1 MGIFKYI
8 LFLFLFFSGRMFA
21 ADNPYTGKLSKV
33 QLDQLTA
40 TVFSEMWQTGIY
52 SDDYV
57 RGMEFY
63 IEYGFSSVGAVDLDQ
78 AYGCKV
84 PYDLYL
90 SAVNTTFALFGNV
103 FPDTSTK
110 EQIVFYGI
118 LAKSGFD
125 LGMVGEARGEN
136 FSEWD
141 RYTLTLLYA
150 FLALLCG
157 IGIFNIYRWRFWSGT

>member
-8 LFLFLFFSGRMFA
+8 LFLILFFSGRMFA

-40 TVFSEMWQTGIY
+40 TVFSEMYKTGIY

-57 RGMEFY
+57 HAMWVY
-63 IEYGFSSVGAVDLDQ
+63 IENGFLLSGAVDLEQ
-78 AYGCKV
+78 GYPCKV
-84 PYDLYL
+84 SYDMYL
-90 SAVNTTFALFGNV
+90 SAVNYTYALFNNV
-103 FPDTSTK
+103 FPDQSTK

-118 LAKSGFD
+118 LARSGFD

-136 FSEWD
+136 FAKWD